1 MLFLSTEADWQ
12 TVPLSASPRVAVIL
26 RVRVRVTAVDQHGV
40 VDQRRVVEALGVEL
54 GCSLRFGLQSQKRKK
69 GRKRERE

>member
-1 MLFLSTEADWQ
+1 MEEWGFLSTEADGQ

-26 RVRVRVTAVDQHGV
+26 RVRVGVRVSAVHQHGV

-54 GCSLRFGLQSQKRKK
+54 GCSLR
-69 GRKRERE
+69 